1 MLDVIG
7 GDLVARSLDAGSVAH
22 SPRRG
27 LTAAG
32 TAVMVLGLVAGWV
45 VVYFIGLVG
54 ALWRFREPNALA
66 PTLTL
71 SDQWMDLAVGLVQV
85 TVGAAAIAAVYF
97 VRRRTLPAV
106 WPLRSGTALEAAVTW
121 CAAIGAASA
130 LLLVLSRMDVLRF
143 SFSIPASVESD
154 WLAVVS
160 ALAVGLREEPILVAL
175 PVLLLVGRLPIWG
188 IILLSATMRG
198 LLYVYFGGGGFLWA
212 VCWGAAAV
220 WVFYRYRRLWVLIA
234 VHGFVMNV
242 QVFDR
247 VIPSENAATIMQ
259 WVNILILFTA
269 LLWWVTPRAL
279 DSFLPNTVA
288 VRYGD
293 ATVEATPMV
302 AEVVL
307 NPEKLDPDSPRRSPP
322 VKP

>member
-1 MLDVIG
+1 MVTTGVGAEL
-7 GDLVARSLDAGSVAH
+7 AR

-45 VVYFIGLVG
+45 VVYSVSLMG
-54 ALWRFREPNALA
+54 ALWRFREPDAPA
-66 PTLTL
+66 PTL
-71 SDQWMDLAVGLVQV
+71 SMGDQWADLAVGAAQV
-85 TVGAAAIAAVYF
+85 TVGAVAIAVVCL
-97 VRRRTLPAV
+97 VRRRKLPAV
-106 WPLRSGTALEAAVTW
+106 WPARSGTALEAALTW

-130 LLLVLSRMDVLRF
+130 ALLVLSRMDIVRF
-143 SFSIPASVESD
+143 SFSVPASVESD

-160 ALAVGLREEPILVAL
+160 ALTVGLREEPILVAL
-175 PVLLLVGRLPIWG
+175 PVLLLVGRLPIWA
-188 IILLSATMRG
+188 IMALSATMRG
-198 LLYVYFGGGGFLWA
+198 LLYMYFGGGGFLWA
-212 VCWGAAAV
+212 LCWGAAAV

-234 VHGFVMNV
+234 VHGLVMNI

-247 VIPSENAATIMQ
+247 VIPSDNSATVLQ
-259 WVNILILFTA
+259 WINILILFAA
-269 LLWWVTPRAL
+269 LLWWLTPRAL
-279 DSFLPNTVA
+279 EAFLPNTVA

-293 ATVEATPMV
+293 ATVETTPVV

-307 NPEKLDPDSPRRSPP
+307 NPEKLDPDESRREPP

>member
-1 MLDVIG
+1 MIG
-7 GDLVARSLDAGSVAH
+7 GDLVASSRDAGFVAH
-22 SPRRG
+22 SRRRG
-27 LTAAG
+27 LTAVG
-32 TAVMVLGLVAGWV
+32 TAVMVLCLVAGWGV
-45 VVYFIGLVG
+45 LYFISLVG
-54 ALWRFREPNALA
+54 ALWRFREPNAPA
-66 PTLTL
+66 PVLTL
-71 SDQWMDLAVGLVQV
+71 SDQWTDLAVGLIQV
-85 TVGAAAIAAVYF
+85 AVGAAAIAAVYF
-97 VRRRTLPAV
+97 VRRRTLPVV
-106 WPLRSGTALEAAVTW
+106 WPLRRGTALEAAITW

-143 SFSIPASVESD
+143 SFSVPASVESD

-175 PVLLLVGRLPIWG
+175 PVLLLVGRVPIWA
-188 IILLSATMRG
+188 IMALSATMRG
-198 LLYVYFGGGGFLWA
+198 FLYLYFGGGGFLWA

-234 VHGFVMNV
+234 VHGLVMNV

-247 VIPSENAATIMQ
+247 VIPSDNAATIMQ

-269 LLWWVTPRAL
+269 LLWWLTPRAL
-279 DSFLPNTVA
+279 EAFLPNTVA

-293 ATVEATPMV
+293 STVETTPMV

-307 NPEKLDPDSPRRSPP
+307 NPEKLDPDTPRTNPP